1 MKTVLR
7 RIWYRIR
14 YPGIQICPGATVGGG
29 IRYGS
34 HVVLCHHAAVHGV
47 TIGSHTYVGTQA
59 HVQYATIGSFVSIG
73 PEVRIG
79 LGSHPVHM
87 VSTYPSFYASNA
99 STVVPLNKDVHV
111 REYSPVT
118 IGSDVWIGAR
128 AMVVDGVEIGHG
140 AVVAAGAV
148 VTKSVPAYAIV
159 GGVPARVIRYRF
171 APEVISALLE
181 TAWWNWPYELIRE
194 RAGDFA
200 DVTQF
205 VEKYRSL
212 PLQSQ
217 DAPEFRAT
225 TSHGPTHPGSRT
237 DSHA

>member
-1 MKTVLR
+1 MKAVLR
-7 RIWYRIR
+7 RIWYRFR
-14 YPGIQICPGATVGGG
+14 YPGIEIWPGATVGGG

-47 TIGSHTYVGTQA
+47 TIGAHAYVGTHA

-99 STVVPLNKDVHV
+99 STVVPLNNSV
-111 REYSPVT
+111 RVQEYTPVT
-118 IGSDVWIGAR
+118 IGNDVWIGAR
-128 AMVVDGVEIGHG
+128 AMVMDGVEIGHG

-148 VTKSVPAYAIV
+148 VTKSVPPYAIV

-181 TAWWNWPYELIRE
+181 IAWWNWPYALIRE

-205 VEKYRSL
+205 VEKYRGRAL
-212 PLQSQ
+212 PGH
-217 DAPEFRAT
+217 DHPEPIST
-225 TSHGPTHPGSRT
+225 KPPGSKT

>member
-1 MKTVLR
+1 MKAVLR
-7 RIWYRIR
+7 RVWYRLR
-14 YPGIQICPGATVGGG
+14 YPGIEIWPGATVGGG

-47 TIGSHTYVGTQA
+47 TIGSHAYVGTNA

-87 VSTYPSFYASNA
+87 VSTYPSFYASHA
-99 STVVPLNKDVHV
+99 SAVVPLINSV
-111 REYSPVT
+111 RVQEYARVT
-118 IGSDVWIGAR
+118 IGNDVWIGSR
-128 AMVVDGVEIGHG
+128 AMVMDGVEIGHG

-148 VTKSVPAYAIV
+148 VTKTVPPYAIV

-171 APEVISALLE
+171 TPEVISDLLKI
-181 TAWWNWPYELIRE
+181 AWWNWPHVLIRE

-200 DVTQF
+200 DVAQF
-205 VEKYRSL
+205 VEKYRASPIL
-212 PLQSQ
+212 GRDQ
-217 DAPEFRAT
+217 PEPVT
-225 TSHGPTHPGSRT
+225 TTPPASKP